1 MVAGIK
7 QAFEQKLKLEAVDSS
22 EIVEFLGMND
32 NAYDALES
40 LAAKHYRQQ
49 VKAERVFHLLDEAG
63 KGVIVLQ
70 DLKRVSGEIL
80 GEETTDNELIEMIQ
94 EIDQSGDG
102 ILSKQD
108 MIRIARQVGL

>member
-7 QAFEQKLKLEAVDSS
+7 QVFEQKLKLEAVDSS
-22 EIVEFLGMND
+22 DIMEFLIMNG
-32 NAYDALES
+32 NSYDALES
-40 LAAKHYRQQ
+40 LAAKQYRQQ
-49 VKAERVFHLLDEAG
+49 VKAERIFHILDEAG

-80 GEETTDNELIEMIQ
+80 GEETTEDELIEMIQ

-108 MIRIARQVGL
+108 MIRIARHVRL